1 MDNILKNGFCEL
13 KDDELRNIE
22 GGSIR
27 GIIYAIADTIRKIT
41 RPVRVWC

>member
-1 MDNILKNGFCEL
+1 MDNVLSNGFCEL
-13 KDDELRNIE
+13 KENELRSIE

-41 RPVRVWC
+41 KPVRVWC